1 MEDDLLNN
9 ALITGGS
16 GMIGSNIHFGFKPSS
31 SEMDIT
37 NSKSIDI
44 YISKIPSI
52 SCIIHLAAVNLRECE
67 SNYAKAINVNI
78 NGTTTMLNIA
88 MKYNIPFILLSTGA
102 VFSSKNSNIKFNENF
117 EKNPNCVYGCSKSSS
132 EDIAML
138 YDKTILIRTG
148 WLFGGNQKNHY
159 KFVETTI
166 NNLLLNNEIKASNN
180 FFGSPTYVM
189 DLINH
194 MKFLI
199 QNLKYGIH
207 HIVNDGIAS
216 GYDVA
221 LLISCILNSNSNL
234 ILPVSSNLVPNSG
247 PQRSSTE
254 ILDTIHPFNKLRSW
268 NDSLVEYTNL
278 YYKKI
283 NTSINKIDNISNIS
297 KIIPSKKWD
306 NRDKCRLCND
316 YNLKVFLKLNP
327 TPPANHFVSNPI
339 VQEVIPL
346 DVCICENCK
355 HIQLIQI
362 VDPCYQY
369 SNYFYVSSTSSSMSN
384 HLKNNVLYF
393 TNILNISKT
402 DDYIL
407 EIGAN
412 DGVCIKHLLDNNFKN
427 VIGIDPATNINK
439 RHNLPII
446 CDFFGSNILE
456 SFKEK
461 YQPFKLIYAFHCCA
475 HIENIKDIFQ
485 TIYNLLHDNGVFIME
500 VGYFYS
506 VLTNNLF
513 DTIYHEHIDYHTCKA
528 IQKFALSNNLLL
540 YNVRENN
547 IQGGSIQ
554 FFFCKNNNTMVIDN
568 SVYQTIEKEN
578 IIELH
583 NYDKLSLWQNKITLC
598 GNDINYILNSFVSF
612 GKKIAGYGASA
623 KSTTFLYKYGLNNKL
638 IDYII
643 DDSIYKQDF
652 YSPGLHIPIK
662 SINQLDIQ
670 KVDYIIIL
678 SWNFT
683 EDIVKKLDIYRKT
696 GLRII
701 IPFPEI
707 KII

>member
-384 HLKNNVLYF
+384 HLKNNVLDF

>member
-1 MEDDLLNN
+1 MEDITLNN

-16 GMIGSNIHFGFKPSS
+16 GMIGSNIKFGFKPSS

-37 NSKSIDI
+37 NSKSIEL
-44 YISKIPSI
+44 YIRKMPSL
-52 SCIIHLAAVNLRECE
+52 SCIIHLAAVNLRESE
-67 SNYAKAINVNI
+67 SDFAKAINVNI
-78 NGTTTMLNIA
+78 NGTSKMLNIA
-88 MKYNIPFILLSTGA
+88 MKYQIPFILLSTGA
-102 VFSSKNSNIKFNENF
+102 VFSSKNSNIKFDENF
-117 EKNPNCVYGCSKSSS
+117 NKNPNCFYGHTKSSS
-132 EDIAML
+132 EDIALL

-166 NNLLLNNEIKASNN
+166 NNLIINNEIKASNN
-180 FFGSPTYVM
+180 FFGSPTYVI
-189 DLINH
+189 DLIDQ

-199 QNLKYGIH
+199 KNSKYGIH
-207 HIVNDGIAS
+207 HVVNDGIAC
-216 GYDVA
+216 GYDIA
-221 LLISCILNSNSNL
+221 LEISNILNSNKNL
-234 ILPVSSNLVPNSG
+234 ILSVSSDSVPNSG

-268 NDSLVEYTNL
+268 KDSLMEYTKI
-278 YYKKI
+278 YYTKI
-283 NTSINKIDNISNIS
+283 NASIENKNDNLLDRTIT
-297 KIIPSKKWD
+297 SKKWK
-306 NRDKCRLCND
+306 NRNKCRLCND
-316 YNLKVFLKLNP
+316 FNLKVFLKLNP
-327 TPPANHFVSNPI
+327 TPPANHFVSEPI

-369 SNYFYVSSTSSSMSN
+369 SNYFYVSSTSSSMTN
-384 HLKNNVLYF
+384 HLKNSVIDFANF
-393 TNILNISKT
+393 LNISKT

-427 VIGIDPATNINK
+427 VVGIDPAANINE

-446 CDFFGSNILE
+446 CDFFGSNVLE
-456 SFKEK
+456 HFKK
-461 YQPFKLIYAFHCCA
+461 NYKSFKLIYAFHCCA
-475 HIENIKDIFQ
+475 HIENIQDIFQ
-485 TIYNLLHDNGVFIME
+485 TIYNLLDDNGTFVME
-500 VGYFYS
+500 VGYFYT
-506 VLTNNLF
+506 VLKNNLF
-513 DTIYHEHIDYHTCKA
+513 DTIYHEHIDYHTCYA
-528 IQKFALSNNLLL
+528 IQQFAKSNNLLL
-540 YNVRENN
+540 YKVNENN

-554 FFFCKNNNTMVIDN
+554 FFFCKNNNAMEIEN
-568 SVYQTIEKEN
+568 SVYETIEKEN
-578 IIELH
+578 LMDLR

-623 KSTTFLYKYGLNNKL
+623 KSTTFLYKYRLNNKI

-662 SINQLDIQ
+662 SINQLDVQ
-670 KVDYIIIL
+670 RVDYIIIL

-683 EDIVKKLDIYRKT
+683 DDIVKKLESHRKS